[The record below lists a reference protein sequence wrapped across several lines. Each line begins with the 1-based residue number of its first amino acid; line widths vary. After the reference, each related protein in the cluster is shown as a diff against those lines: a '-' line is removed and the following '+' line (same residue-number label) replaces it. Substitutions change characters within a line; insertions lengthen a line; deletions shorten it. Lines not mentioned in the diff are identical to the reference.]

1 MATTKKTTVSKPR
14 AASSAQATV
23 LEPAEH
29 TQSAP
34 IVAKEI
40 DIHEYI
46 TVKSGCQG
54 KLIYKSPR
62 TGEKFVWEDFG
73 DEQEIELQELKNAK
87 SSGKKFFENNWFMFD
102 AENDWVIDY
111 LGLRQFYRNALTL
124 DNFDYLFKKNPAEM
138 TKVIAGLS
146 NGQKRSVAYR
156 ARQLIE
162 SGEID
167 SNKAISALEKAL
179 DTELIER

>member
-14 AASSAQATV
+14 AAAPVPVQEPVEQAHP
-23 LEPAEH
+23 E
-29 TQSAP
+29 P

-46 TVKSGCQG
+46 TVKNGCHG
-54 KLIYKSPR
+54 RLVYKSPR

-87 SSGKKFFENNWFMFD
+87 SAGKKFFENNWFLFD
-102 AENDWVIDY
+102 EDNDWVIDY
-111 LGLRQFYRNALTL
+111 LGLRQLYKNALTL
-124 DNFDYLFKKNPAEM
+124 DNFDELFKKNPTEM
-138 TKVIAGLS
+138 VKIITGLS